1 MLPNFLVI
9 GAMKAG
15 TTSLYEYLRLHP
27 QVYVPDTKELNFF
40 LAEYT
45 GTHPL
50 RPPEQTNW
58 RRGLDWYASQ
68 FRASAGA
75 TAIGEVSP
83 NYTKFP
89 HYPGAPERIHD
100 LIPDVRLIYVVRHPL
115 ERLRSHYLHDV
126 SIGRQRSP
134 LREVVFDDT
143 RYIDASRYAMQIER
157 FERFFDPDRILLLT
171 SEELRSHPDTSV
183 DRILAF
189 LGVEPALLPRG
200 ARFEAHQTA
209 DKRVRSSL
217 PYRALRRLPF
227 RDRLPRH
234 PIPARQGPRHRAP
247 PQSVGRP
254 PSRGRQARSRSAGT
268 GRRGDREPP
277 SRRLRRMG
285 AAVSSLRSV
294 SRG

>member
-1 MLPNFLVI
+1 VASPPRTLPNFLVI

-40 LAEYT
+40 LAEYA

-134 LREVVFDDT
+134 LRDVVFDDT

-171 SEELRSHPDTSV
+171 SQELRSHPHTSV

-227 RDRLPRH
+227 RDRLPDTIIR
-234 PIPARQGPRHRAP
+234 RVRDRVTAP
-247 PQSVGRP
+247 LPGQLADLPVEVD
-254 PSRGRQARSRSAGT
+254 
-268 GRRGDREPP
+268 RRVRDRLAPDVEEIANRLPGDFDGWG
-277 SRRLRRMG
+277 L
-285 AAVSSLRSV
+285 L
-294 SRG
+294 

>member
-1 MLPNFLVI
+1 MASLPRTLPNFLVI

-40 LAEYT
+40 LAEYA

-171 SEELRSHPDTSV
+171 SEELRSHPHTSV

-189 LGVEPALLPRG
+189 VGVEPALLPRG
-200 ARFEAHQTA
+200 ARFEANQTA

-227 RDRLPRH
+227 RDRLPDTLFR
-234 PIPARQGPRHRAP
+234 RVRDRVTAP
-247 PQSVGRP
+247 LPDQLADLPVEVDRRVRDRLAP
-254 PSRGRQARSRSAGT
+254 DVEAIASRLP
-268 GRRGDREPP
+268 GDFDGWG
-277 SRRLRRMG
+277 L
-285 AAVSSLRSV
+285 L
-294 SRG
+294 

>member
-1 MLPNFLVI
+1 MASLPRTLPNFLVI

-40 LAEYT
+40 LAEYA

-50 RPPEQTNW
+50 RPPEHTNW

-134 LREVVFDDT
+134 LRDVVFDDT

-171 SEELRSHPDTSV
+171 SQELRSHPDTSV

-227 RDRLPRH
+227 RDRLPDTVVQRVRDRVTASL
-234 PIPARQGPRHRAP
+234 PDQLADLPVEVDRRVRDRLAP
-247 PQSVGRP
+247 DVEAIA
-254 PSRGRQARSRSAGT
+254 SRLP
-268 GRRGDREPP
+268 GDFDGWG
-277 SRRLRRMG
+277 L
-285 AAVSSLRSV
+285 L
-294 SRG
+294 

>member
-1 MLPNFLVI
+1 MRGHTRCDL
-9 GAMKAG
+9 
-15 TTSLYEYLRLHP
+15 LRRRTGGE
-27 QVYVPDTKELNFF
+27 DS
-40 LAEYT
+40 T
-45 GTHPL
+45 GT
-50 RPPEQTNW
+50 
-58 RRGLDWYASQ
+58 SQ

-134 LREVVFDDT
+134 LRDVVFDDT
-143 RYIDASRYAMQIER
+143 RYIDASRYAMQIDR

-200 ARFEAHQTA
+200 TRFEAHQTA

-227 RDRLPRH
+227 QDRLPDTLVRRVRDRVTAPLPDQLADLPVEVDRRVRDRL
-234 PIPARQGPRHRAP
+234 AP
-247 PQSVGRP
+247 DVEAIA
-254 PSRGRQARSRSAGT
+254 SRLP
-268 GRRGDREPP
+268 GDFDGW
-277 SRRLRRMG
+277 RL
-285 AAVSSLRSV
+285 L
-294 SRG
+294 

>member
-1 MLPNFLVI
+1 MASLPRTLPNFLLI

-40 LAEYT
+40 LAEYA

-50 RPPEQTNW
+50 RPPEQMNW
-58 RRGLDWYASQ
+58 PRGLDWYASQ

-134 LREVVFDDT
+134 LRDVVFDDT

-171 SEELRSHPDTSV
+171 SQELRSHPDTSV

-227 RDRLPRH
+227 RDRLPDTLVR
-234 PIPARQGPRHRAP
+234 RVRDRVTAP
-247 PQSVGRP
+247 LPDQLADLPVEVDRRVRDRLAP
-254 PSRGRQARSRSAGT
+254 DVEAIASRLP
-268 GRRGDREPP
+268 GDFDGWG
-277 SRRLRRMG
+277 L
-285 AAVSSLRSV
+285 L
-294 SRG
+294 